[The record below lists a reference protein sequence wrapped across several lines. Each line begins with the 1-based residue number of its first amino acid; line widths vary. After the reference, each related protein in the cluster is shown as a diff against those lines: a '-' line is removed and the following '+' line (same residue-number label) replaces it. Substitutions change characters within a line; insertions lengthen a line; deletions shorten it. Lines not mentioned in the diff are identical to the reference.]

1 MYKAII
7 RITLFTLVAAAAYKD
22 FNAWK
27 LPALAAKVPDI
38 LLSLQVNRE
47 REVSLLPGTPL
58 VFTVFMS
65 GSKTDPPLRI
75 GGSGDPWYVY
85 LRLESADGKKQI
97 PFTWSLL
104 GKPHALPRLGS
115 SDDLGNAE
123 LYAGDEAILEKERNL
138 YTAELGVA
146 PEETAKIPEGRY
158 TIRAVLEV
166 PSGAQGKWSGRAVSN
181 PVVVSLGKRVKET
194 TPEDDPELSRL
205 IESIDFYLRAE
216 RFEDAYRLALE
227 LKERQPKKVQSY
239 ILLGDALNGLKR
251 DREALEAYMKALYII
266 ATKGKQYEPPTYL
279 IMRMDEVKQRL
290 EER

>member
-75 GGSGDPWYVY
+75 GGSGDPWYGY
-85 LRLESADGKKQI
+85 LRLESADDKKPI
-97 PFTWSLL
+97 PFTWFLL
-104 GKPHALPRLGS
+104 GKPRALPRLGS
-115 SDDLGNAE
+115 SGDLGNVE
-123 LYAGDEAILEKERNL
+123 LYAGDEAILDKERNL

-158 TIRAVLEV
+158 TIRAVLPV
-166 PSGAQGKWSGRAVSN
+166 PSGSQGKWSGRAVSN
-181 PVVVSLGKRVKET
+181 PVVVSVEEQVKET
-194 TPEDDPELSRL
+194 TPADDPERSRL
-205 IESIDFYLRAE
+205 IESINFYLRAE
-216 RFEDAYRLALE
+216 RFDDAYRLALQAVE
-227 LKERQPKKVQSY
+227 QKRVNVDAR
-239 ILLGDALNGLKR
+239 ILLGDALNGLGR
-251 DREALEAYMKALYII
+251 DEEALKSYTKALYLL
-266 ATKGKQYEPPTYL
+266 AAKGKQYEPPTYL

-290 EER
+290 DEK

>member
-1 MYKAII
+1 MYKVLF

-85 LRLESADGKKQI
+85 LRLESADDKKQI

-104 GKPHALPRLGS
+104 GKPRALPRLGS

-123 LYAGDEAILEKERNL
+123 LYAGDEAVLEKERNL
-138 YTAELGVA
+138 YTTELGVA
-146 PEETAKIPEGRY
+146 PEETAEIPEGRY
-158 TIRAVLEV
+158 SVRAVLEV
-166 PSGAQGKWSGRAVSN
+166 PSGSQGKWSGRAVSN

>member
-1 MYKAII
+1 
-7 RITLFTLVAAAAYKD
+7 
-22 FNAWK
+22 
-27 LPALAAKVPDI
+27 
-38 LLSLQVNRE
+38 
-47 REVSLLPGTPL
+47 
-58 VFTVFMS
+58 
-65 GSKTDPPLRI
+65 SKTDPPLRI

-85 LRLESADGKKQI
+85 LRLESADDKKQI

-104 GKPHALPRLGS
+104 GKPRALPRLGS

-123 LYAGDEAILEKERNL
+123 LHAGDEAILEKERNL

-158 TIRAVLEV
+158 TIRAVLEA
-166 PSGAQGKWSGRAVSN
+166 PSGALGNWSGRAVSN

-290 EER
+290 DEK

>member
-1 MYKAII
+1 MYKVLF
-7 RITLFTLVAAAAYKD
+7 RITLFTLVAAAAYMD

-75 GGSGDPWYVY
+75 GGSGDPWYKY
-85 LRLESADGKKQI
+85 LRLESADDKKQI

-104 GKPHALPRLGS
+104 GNPRALPRLGS
-115 SDDLGNAE
+115 SGDLGSVE
-123 LYAGDEAILEKERNL
+123 LYAGDEAVLDKERNL

-146 PEETAKIPEGRY
+146 PEETAKVPEGRY

-166 PSGAQGKWSGRAVSN
+166 PTGALGNWSGRAVSN
-181 PVVVSLGKRVKET
+181 PVVVSLGKRAKET

-205 IESIDFYLRAE
+205 IESIEFYLRAE

-251 DREALEAYMKALYII
+251 DREALEAYTKALYII
-266 ATKGKQYEPPTYL
+266 ATKDKQYEPPTYL

>member
-85 LRLESADGKKQI
+85 LRLESADDKKQI

-104 GKPHALPRLGS
+104 GKPRALPRLGS

-146 PEETAKIPEGRY
+146 PEETAKILEGRY

>member
-1 MYKAII
+1 MYKVLF

-47 REVSLLPGTPL
+47 REVSLLPGTPF

-85 LRLESADGKKQI
+85 LRLESADDKKQI

-104 GKPHALPRLGS
+104 GKPRALPRLGS

-123 LYAGDEAILEKERNL
+123 LYAGDEAVLEKERNL
-138 YTAELGVA
+138 YTTELGVA
-146 PEETAKIPEGRY
+146 PEETAEIPEGRY
-158 TIRAVLEV
+158 SVRAVLEV
-166 PSGAQGKWSGRAVSN
+166 PSGSQGKWSGRAVSN